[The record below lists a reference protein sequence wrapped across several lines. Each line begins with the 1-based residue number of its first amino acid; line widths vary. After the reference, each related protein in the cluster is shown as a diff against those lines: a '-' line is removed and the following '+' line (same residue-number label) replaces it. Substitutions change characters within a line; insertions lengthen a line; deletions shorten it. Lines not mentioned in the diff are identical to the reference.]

1 MARRQSRRR
10 KVRKRGRFGLLYKL
24 MSFLIICVAI
34 IAGSMVF
41 FRVDTIIVTGNERYT
56 QEEIIAVTGIE
67 QGDNLFSLN
76 KFSIVQDLLAQ
87 LPYMAEVNI
96 TRKLPDTIIITGRES
111 EPMATIQASGDWWL
125 VNSQGKLLER
135 GDATIASGEP
145 EITGLSPLAPAVGTI
160 IAVEEASRD
169 KLTQL
174 VSLFSAL
181 QAQGLDGGVTEFVD
195 LSADNEIRFGYGAD
209 LTVILPMNGD
219 FSDYIFA
226 LQRVIQSYQE
236 QQVALTGTLDLTYG
250 ESEAHVLPD
259 RWTPTEEV
267 ADVEEPVDETLAPED
282 VTQGESLDE
291 TT

>member
-1 MARRQSRRR
+1 MARRRNRRR
-10 KVRKRGRFGLLYKL
+10 KVRKRGQFGFLYKL

-67 QGDNLFSLN
+67 QGDNLFTLN
-76 KFSIVQDLLAQ
+76 KFSIVQDILAQ

-111 EPMATIQASGDWWL
+111 DPIATIEVNGEWWL
-125 VNSQGKLLER
+125 VSSQGKLLER
-135 GDATIASGEP
+135 GDASIATGEP
-145 EITGLSPLAPAVGTI
+145 EILGLSPLAPAVGTI
-160 IAVEEASRD
+160 IAVEESARD

-181 QAQGLDGGVTEFVD
+181 QEQGLDSGVTDFVD

-236 QQVALTGTLDLTYG
+236 QGVDLTGTLDLTYG

-259 RWTPTEEV
+259 KWTPTQEE
-267 ADVEEPVDETLAPED
+267 ADVEETLEPD
-282 VTQGESLDE
+282 VTQGEALDE